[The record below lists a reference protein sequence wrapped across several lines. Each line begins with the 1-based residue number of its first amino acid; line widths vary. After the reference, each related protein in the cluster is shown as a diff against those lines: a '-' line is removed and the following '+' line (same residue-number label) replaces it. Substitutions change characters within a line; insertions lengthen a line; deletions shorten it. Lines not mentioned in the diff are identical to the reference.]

1 MSSQPPHIP
10 QDHNQTASNRVIRK
24 PFVPFIP
31 EQEQPEAGLPQKIQ
45 QMGLSLVPILGVLG
59 IYAFYLESPGMPFNG
74 GQWLERGLFSWEIFK
89 QHISVALSVFFLL
102 VLLLRYFFIL
112 ITATWSVLYDIIL
125 TYFDRDTTPFEPPVT
140 IIVPAYN
147 EGKLIK
153 QTLESLLALDY
164 PAFEIIVVDDGST
177 DQTAKVVEKWLG
189 KHGNAV
195 VKMVQKPNGGKASAL
210 NTGIQMATHDF
221 VLCVDGDSQ
230 LDAQT
235 LKKAVPHLRDPKIGA
250 VAGNVKVLNRNN
262 LWTMLQALE
271 YVEGLN
277 LARASQSFFRLVN
290 IIPGPV
296 GLFRKTALHEVGWY
310 NSDTF
315 AEDCDITLKLLRK
328 GWKVIYEPAAIAH
341 TEAPNKLLPLLKQR
355 YRWTRGILQALS
367 KNRKYEWKNGGA
379 KAFMWLLAFESLFL
393 PFLNLF
399 STLYFVYAAL
409 FYGFIYYLVAWW
421 LLLVILD
428 FAIALYAIS
437 AEKEEVRL
445 LPYTLLYRI
454 FFVLIVDVCKVFAT
468 LEEFLNLR
476 MSWGK
481 LERIGN
487 VKSEGA

>member
-1 MSSQPPHIP
+1 MNTHPPHIE
-10 QDHNQTASNRVIRK
+10 QNEQRASNHLIRK
-24 PFVPFIP
+24 PFVPYTP
-31 EQEQPEAGLPQKIQ
+31 EQEVPKQAFAHKIQ
-45 QMGLSLVPILGVLG
+45 QMGIGLLPLLAIFG
-59 IYAFYLESPGMPFNG
+59 IYTLFLESPGLSG

-89 QHISVALSVFFLL
+89 QHISLTLSVFFLL
-102 VLLLRYFFIL
+102 ILLLRYLFIL
-112 ITATWSVLYDIIL
+112 VTATWNALHSLLLVI
-125 TYFDRDTTPFEPPVT
+125 FDKNATNFHPPVS

-147 EGKLIK
+147 EEKLIK
-153 QTLESLLALDY
+153 QTLKSLINLDY
-164 PAFEIIVVDDGST
+164 PCFEIIVVDDGSIDFT
-177 DQTAKVVEKWLG
+177 SRIVEKWIG
-189 KHGNAV
+189 VHGNATI
-195 VKMVQKPNGGKASAL
+195 KLVQKPNGGKASAL
-210 NTGIQMATHDF
+210 NTGIQLCSYDF

-230 LDAQT
+230 LDPQT
-235 LKKAVPHLRDPKIGA
+235 LKKAIQHLKDPKIGA
-250 VAGNVKVLNRNN
+250 VAGNVKVLNRDNI
-262 LWTMLQALE
+262 WTLLQALE

-277 LARASQSFFRLVN
+277 LARASQSFFRLVS

-296 GLFRKTALHEVGWY
+296 GLFRKEALNQVGWY

-328 GWKVIYEPAAIAH
+328 GWKIIYEPQAIAH
-341 TEAPNKLLPLLKQR
+341 TEAPNKLMPLLKQR

-367 KNRKYEWKNGGA
+367 KNRKFEWKNGGA

-428 FAIALYAIS
+428 FAIALFAIAS
-437 AEKEEVRL
+437 EKEEIRL

-454 FFVLIVDVCKVFAT
+454 FFVLIIDVCKVFAT
-468 LEEFLNLR
+468 IEEFLNLH

-481 LERIGN
+481 LERIGDI
-487 VKSEGA
+487 KSETLSN